1 MRTEATCRACQDKPV
16 TDTFVCRDCADQL
29 HADLHAIPDITRDLL
44 TELTG
49 QARKA
54 PRGIMA
60 TTTSSEQPLPVNLTA
75 ARALAQ
81 LRFAL
86 VAACLSVAGGQRD
99 RLPVDRISAMADWL
113 LHYEASVGLRED
125 GGDICRGISS
135 AIRRAR
141 NVCDSPPERIYIGE
155 CQCWEVEPSEDREG
169 RKTRLYAE
177 AGERYHEC
185 PRCAY
190 LWDAADRYDEMQAE
204 LSDYGLTHSELET
217 LLPKIP
223 RATLARWLHGDS
235 KQRPAVE
242 PQGTTAAGEPAYRY
256 GDVLALDAR
265 RRERAKARES
275 A

>member
-1 MRTEATCRACQDKPV
+1 MTTTTCTACYTEPAHNAVICQQ
-16 TDTFVCRDCADQL
+16 CADRL
-29 HADLHAIPDITRDLL
+29 HADLHAIPDIARDLL
-44 TELTG
+44 TERTG

-54 PRGIMA
+54 ARGVTAI
-60 TTTSSEQPLPVNLTA
+60 THGHEQPLPVNLAA
-75 ARALAQ
+75 ARALDH

-86 VAACLSVAGGQRD
+86 VAACMSVANNQRD
-99 RLPVDRISAMADWL
+99 RLPPDRVSAMADWL
-113 LHYEASVGLRED
+113 LRYEASVGLRED

-141 NVCDSPPERIYIGE
+141 HVCDSPPERIYIGE
-155 CQCWEVEPSEDREG
+155 CQCWEVEPAEGREG
-169 RKTRLYAE
+169 RKTRLYAP

-185 PRCAY
+185 PRCSY
-190 LWDAADRYDEMQAE
+190 VWDAADRYDEMQAQ
-204 LSDYGLTHSELET
+204 LSDYGLTHAELET

-235 KQRPAVE
+235 KQRPAIE